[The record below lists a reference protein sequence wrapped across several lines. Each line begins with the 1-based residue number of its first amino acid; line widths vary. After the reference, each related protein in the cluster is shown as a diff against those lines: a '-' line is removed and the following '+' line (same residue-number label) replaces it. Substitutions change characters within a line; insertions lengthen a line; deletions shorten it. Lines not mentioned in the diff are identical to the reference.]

1 MTASLAISDARG
13 FLHHAAGHY
22 QVGATDEGS
31 FRDRTKR
38 NFVCSEQ
45 SSYDESLRFVGSYE
59 IRPVSSN
66 RFEVSATLEIL
77 P

>member
-1 MTASLAISDARG
+1 MKAVFHSLRSLLKKTI
-13 FLHHAAGHY
+13 L